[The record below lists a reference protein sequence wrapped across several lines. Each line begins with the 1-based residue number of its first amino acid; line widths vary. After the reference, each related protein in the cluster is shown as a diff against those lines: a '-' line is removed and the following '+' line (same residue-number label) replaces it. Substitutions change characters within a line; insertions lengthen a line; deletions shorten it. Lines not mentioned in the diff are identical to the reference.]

1 MFILTYDH
9 YAVVRKCK
17 FYRLYLYT
25 IQISQ
30 QKNGACFDSSQLIV
44 FRPSSICTCGSKA
57 KCKPAFDWNVTVSF
71 QLFLTQENDFDID
84 SDFED
89 FDSDEESDS
98 ELVW

>member
-1 MFILTYDH
+1 MMAKPMKTLELHYPMIQFLINTHIL
-9 YAVVRKCK
+9 
-17 FYRLYLYT
+17 
-25 IQISQ
+25 
-30 QKNGACFDSSQLIV
+30 QKNGACLDFSQLIV
-44 FRPSSICTCGSKA
+44 LRPSSISTCGSKA

-98 ELVW
+98 KLVWYM